1 MQNRGNLNF
10 ATSTTPAAHMER
22 PIQDD
27 AKADRRLVSSFG
39 GDDVSQIRPLR
50 APGAGGG
57 VVGASYDVIK
67 VPLLEDI
74 QEGSSRESN
83 SDDYTR
89 ASSGGKSRRFSAV
102 ASK

>member
-1 MQNRGNLNF
+1 
-10 ATSTTPAAHMER
+10 MEG
-22 PIQDD
+22 PVQGD
-27 AKADRRLVSSFG
+27 AKADRGRLVSSFG
-39 GDDVSQIRPLR
+39 GDVGSQIRPLR

-57 VVGASYDVIK
+57 VGGGGGGCYEVIK

-89 ASSGGKSRRFSAV
+89 ASSGGKSRRFSAA